1 MDILYQSINECK
13 FHEHP
18 AWKDVSLINTS
29 FKKCYSIK
37 YDGVNN
43 LKFYLEP
50 IQNSTSEIF
59 NPRKKKCIL
68 DIGIMSN
75 LQLILNKKGTK
86 VDMHKQISFKK
97 LGQNFLSK
105 QESSRKL
112 LVSWDTDDTSLV
124 FLLWYQW

>member
-1 MDILYQSINECK
+1 
-13 FHEHP
+13 
-18 AWKDVSLINTS
+18 VSLINTS

-112 LVSWDTDDTSLV
+112 LVS
-124 FLLWYQW
+124 